1 MPLAGGIDRG
11 KIRGTQILCSVQDAT
26 MLDADEERLLLL
38 EEEFREFTLKEAGIL
53 LQFTDVCAAKQRV
66 RSLVAETKNR
76 HAPIFTLP
84 VELLVS
90 IVQAIQQAIDHS
102 ARVEVVVS
110 HVEIAGRSPVLL
122 PFGLR

>member
-1 MPLAGGIDRG
+1 
-11 KIRGTQILCSVQDAT
+11 

-38 EEEFREFTLKEAGIL
+38 EEEFRELTLKEAGIL
-53 LQFTDVCAAKQRV
+53 LQLTDVCAVKQRV
-66 RSLVAETKNR
+66 RRLVAETKNS

-90 IVQAIQQAIDHS
+90 LVQATQQGTDHS
-102 ARVEVVVS
+102 ARVEVLVS

-122 PFGLR
+122 PFGL